1 MYEYTIEQAVDAY
14 QSKDK
19 SQHDIIWDDM
29 LSSGV
34 GVENEV
40 IVYSKNNCIYCTKPR
55 LC

>member
-19 SQHDIIWDDM
+19 SQHDIIWEDM

-34 GVENEV
+34 EGVEDASDS
-40 IVYSKNNCIYCTKPR
+40 IQ
-55 LC
+55 